1 MEMRPLQKVQVVR
14 HENQQYNIVTF
25 SYNERDSC
33 SLSKCKPDA
42 KGTGGVEF
50 DMMSKVTN
58 WDSSPKKIIIS
69 QSNVVPNLFDL
80 MLNTKMFYSYND
92 GQWHPIN
99 VVLDPIDFL
108 SLYGQKQEM
117 FSMFGTSWERV
128 NDDSFHFWVNYP
140 TNKTFRD
147 AILPRHQTD
156 LCWLE
161 QLHWNTAD
169 AVCFS
174 HPASLHCLC
183 WTKSIYSKPR
193 FV

>member
-42 KGTGGVEF
+42 KGTGAVEF
-50 DMMSKVTN
+50 DMSSKVTN
-58 WDSSPKKIIIS
+58 WDSSPKKMVS
-69 QSNVVPNLFDL
+69 VVPNLFDW

-117 FSMFGTSWERV
+117 FSMFGTS
-128 NDDSFHFWVNYP
+128 
-140 TNKTFRD
+140 
-147 AILPRHQTD
+147 
-156 LCWLE
+156 
-161 QLHWNTAD
+161 
-169 AVCFS
+169 
-174 HPASLHCLC
+174 
-183 WTKSIYSKPR
+183 
-193 FV
+193 